1 MFLALFPSLFR
12 SPCCALL
19 LSALCLA
26 APATGLAAPSTT
38 CTFVQQQ
45 QVPITLRGAT
55 LQPAVQGSINGKPA
69 LMLLD
74 TGAFMTMLT
83 RTGAENRKLALRS
96 SGGRKVLGT
105 GGSSALYLANL
116 DDFTIG
122 PSGGGKITL
131 PVLGEMGITPWY
143 DAIVGADF
151 LMQSDLEVAL
161 ADKVVRF
168 HRSDNCNDDNLLSYW
183 DAQAMVVP
191 MTCTSSCGASGKAAT
206 PQVEVRVNGVMLS
219 AILDTGAGVSSISQ
233 SAARR
238 AGVTTDM
245 ADVKR
250 NGFFIGAGGGRAAR
264 WNAVFKTFTIGD
276 ETVRNADIA
285 IAESLNREYG
295 QVDVI
300 LGTDFLRAHRVL
312 FANSQRR
319 VYLSYLGGEV
329 FAKPGSGNLTLV
341 RQEANGGN
349 ADAQYILARDFYNGA
364 RLPKDQVEANAWL
377 DKAAAQNH
385 PAALV
390 LTARL
395 LREAGKPKEA
405 VTRLRAAL
413 AGKPDK
419 IELDLELFLSQV
431 QAGEREAARRDLA
444 AATDTRWPAPVASF
458 YLGRIDA
465 AALMAAA
472 RDGSTQ
478 AQARACRAGAY
489 IASLQRISGEP
500 ALARQT
506 MESISAECK
515 PRKN

>member
-1 MFLALFPSLFR
+1 MPIFR
-12 SPCCALL
+12 LPCCALL
-19 LSALCLA
+19 LSVLCVA
-26 APATGLAAPSTT
+26 APATGFAAPSPA

-45 QVPITLRGAT
+45 ALPITLRGAA
-55 LQPAVQGSINGKPA
+55 LQPSVHGAINGKPA

-96 SGGRKVLGT
+96 GGGRTVAGT
-105 GGSSALYLANL
+105 GGSSALYLASL
-116 DDFTIG
+116 DDFTVG
-122 PSGGGKITL
+122 PGGGGKITL
-131 PVLGEMGITPWY
+131 PVLGEMGTTPWY

-161 ADKVVRF
+161 ADKVLRF
-168 HRSDNCNDDNLLSYW
+168 HRSENCNDDNLLSYW
-183 DAQAMVVP
+183 DAQAMMVP
-191 MTCTSSCGASGKAAT
+191 MTCTSSCGTSRKAAT
-206 PQVEVRVNGVMLS
+206 PQVEVRVNGVTLS

-233 SAARR
+233 NAARR

-250 NGFFIGAGGGRAAR
+250 NGFFVGAGGGRAAR

-285 IAESLNREYG
+285 IAESLNGEYG

-312 FANSQRR
+312 FVNSQRR

-329 FAKPGSGNLTLV
+329 FAKPGSGNLALV
-341 RQEANGGN
+341 RKEADAGN
-349 ADAQYILARDFYNGA
+349 ADAQYILARDYYNGA
-364 RLPKDQVEANAWL
+364 RLPKDQIEARAWL
-377 DKAAAQNH
+377 DKAAAHNH
-385 PAALV
+385 PAALL

-395 LREAGKPKEA
+395 LREAGKPQEA
-405 VTRLRAAL
+405 VTRLRAVL

-419 IELDLELFLSQV
+419 IELDLALFLAQV
-431 QAGEREAARRDLA
+431 EAGEREAARRELA
-444 AATDTRWPAPVASF
+444 AATDTRWPAPVAAF

-478 AQARACRAGAY
+478 ERARVCQAGGY
-489 IASLQRISGEP
+489 IASLQRSSGEL
-500 ALARQT
+500 ALAHQT
-506 MESISAECK
+506 MDSISDACK

>member
-1 MFLALFPSLFR
+1 MPLFR
-12 SPCCALL
+12 SSCRALL

-26 APATGLAAPSTT
+26 APASALAAPSTT
-38 CTFVQQQ
+38 CKFVQQQ
-45 QVPITLRGAT
+45 QVPISLRGLA

-96 SGGRKVLGT
+96 GGGRKVLGT
-105 GGSSALYLANL
+105 GGSSALYLASL
-116 DDFTIG
+116 DDFTVG

-131 PVLGEMGITPWY
+131 PVLGEMGTTPWY

-183 DAQAMVVP
+183 DAQAMMVP
-191 MTCTSSCGASGKAAT
+191 MTGASRKAAT
-206 PQVEVRVNGVMLS
+206 PQVDVQVNGVTLS
-219 AILDTGAGVSSISQ
+219 AILDTGAGVSSITE

-245 ADVKR
+245 PDVKR

-329 FAKPGSGNLTLV
+329 FAKPGSGNLALV
-341 RQEANGGN
+341 RQEADGGN
-349 ADAQYILARDFYNGA
+349 ADAQYILARDYFNGA
-364 RLPKDQVEANAWL
+364 RLPKDQIEARAWL

-385 PAALV
+385 PAALL

-395 LREAGKPKEA
+395 LREAGRPQEA
-405 VTRLRAAL
+405 VTRLRAVL
-413 AGKPDK
+413 AAKPDK
-419 IELDLELFLSQV
+419 IELDLELFLARV
-431 QAGEREAARRDLA
+431 EAGEREAAKRALA
-444 AATDTRWPAPVASF
+444 AATDTRWPAPVAAF

-478 AQARACRAGAY
+478 ERARVCQAGGY
-489 IASLQRISGEP
+489 IASLQRSSGEL
-500 ALARQT
+500 ALAHQT
-506 MESISAECK
+506 MESIGDACK

>member
-1 MFLALFPSLFR
+1 MTTFR
-12 SPCCALL
+12 LPYLSLL
-19 LSALCLA
+19 LSALCA
-26 APATGLAAPSTT
+26 AVPASALAAPSPS
-38 CTFVQQQ
+38 CKFIQQQ
-45 QVPITLRGAT
+45 EVPVTLRGAA
-55 LQPAVQGSINGKPA
+55 LEPAVDGTINGKPA
-69 LMLLD
+69 RMLLD

-83 RTGAENRKLALRS
+83 RTGAENRKLTLRPG
-96 SGGRKVLGT
+96 GGRKVSGT
-105 GGSSALYLANL
+105 GGSSAVHLASL

-131 PVLGEMGITPWY
+131 PVLGEMGVTPWY

-168 HRSDNCNDDNLLSYW
+168 HRSENCNDDNLLSYW
-183 DAQAMVVP
+183 DPQANIVP
-191 MTCTSSCGASGKAAT
+191 MTGGSRKGGT
-206 PQVEVRVNGVMLS
+206 PEVDVQVNGVILS
-219 AILDTGAGVSSISQ
+219 AVLDTGARTSLIRE

-245 ADVKR
+245 PEVKR
-250 NGFFIGAGGGRAAR
+250 NGFFVGAGGGRAAR

-276 ETVRNADIA
+276 ETVRNADIH

-329 FAKPGSGNLTLV
+329 FDKPGGGNLALV
-341 RQEANGGN
+341 RKEADAGN
-349 ADAQYILARDFYNGA
+349 ADAQYILARDYYSST
-364 RLPKDQVEANAWL
+364 RLPKDQVEAAGWL
-377 DKAAAQNH
+377 DKAVAQHH
-385 PAALV
+385 PEALA
-390 LTARL
+390 LMARV
-395 LREAGKPKEA
+395 LREAGKPQEA
-405 VTRLRAAL
+405 VARLRAAL
-413 AGKPDK
+413 ANHPGPVA
-419 IELDLELFLSQV
+419 LHLELFLSRV
-431 QAGEREAARRDLA
+431 QAGERDVAERELA
-444 AATDTRWPAPVASF
+444 ALTGTRWPAPVANF

-472 RDGSTQ
+472 RDNAAGAPSRVCQ
-478 AQARACRAGAY
+478 AGAY
-489 IASLQRISGEP
+489 IASLQHIMNEP

-506 MESISAECK
+506 MDGLGDEC
-515 PRKN
+515 RRRRN